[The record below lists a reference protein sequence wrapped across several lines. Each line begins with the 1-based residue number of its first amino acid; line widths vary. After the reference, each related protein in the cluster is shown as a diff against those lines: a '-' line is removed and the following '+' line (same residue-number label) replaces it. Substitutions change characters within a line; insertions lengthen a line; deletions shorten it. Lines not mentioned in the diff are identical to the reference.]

1 MQSQKQKTIATH
13 LSITSYFF
21 CIFFADAT
29 FLMAGKGR
37 SCSCNRGKRLN
48 SQNLATFVNCSVAR
62 NSLLKT
68 CRMLR
73 VLNLKRD
80 CIFCSRSQILDKSK
94 KKKGSF
100 VAAGIVQCILGC
112 HSIIFAFIPTPTF
125 FLIHY
130 IARLHFVWLL
140 LFVFLKAAVLLN
152 SAAHVATGTT
162 VCQNWVF

>member
-125 FLIHY
+125 SLFITLRGFILSGFCCLFLASQDALEVMGVTHS
-130 IARLHFVWLL
+130 L
-140 LFVFLKAAVLLN
+140 
-152 SAAHVATGTT
+152 TE
-162 VCQNWVF
+162 